1 VANAAT
7 CSDVRLKPLRLSGN
21 QPCGKNGSCTG
32 FVLAGLN
39 RKAAQGTTSAAFRQ
53 CRTNSLSRAS
63 WYGHLRHLTPKRGKG
78 ASGTQGHDFFDLA
91 GGFAGG
97 LGGASTSSSVKA
109 SSDAK
114 GESATNPSL
123 EFSRA
128 PVLSFARGEELVRA
142 VASYDRV

>member
-1 VANAAT
+1 MRQKRKLYGLRIGRAQQKGAGYDKRGLPSV
-7 CSDVRLKPLRLSGN
+7 SDQQLV
-21 QPCGKNGSCTG
+21 
-32 FVLAGLN
+32 
-39 RKAAQGTTSAAFRQ
+39 
-53 CRTNSLSRAS
+53 RAS

-78 ASGTQGHDFFDLA
+78 ASGTQGHDFFDSA

-97 LGGASTSSSVKA
+97 LGGASASSSVKA

-114 GESATNPSL
+114 RESATNPSL